1 MQTYRRDKAILA
13 TLKSY
18 LIDAQF
24 RSEYEDFIAPE
35 KLEAAHF
42 HENSELPA
50 LIELAVAYE
59 RNYQG
64 RRSWLTCEGNKASV
78 DLLNRC

>member
-1 MQTYRRDKAILA
+1 MLTYRRDKAILA

-24 RSEYEDFIAPE
+24 RSEYEDFVAPK

-42 HENSELPA
+42 HEGEVIRFCASRDRCSTLEELP
-50 LIELAVAYE
+50 
-59 RNYQG
+59 
-64 RRSWLTCEGNKASV
+64 RS
-78 DLLNRC
+78 

>member
-1 MQTYRRDKAILA
+1 MLTYRRDKAILA

-24 RSEYEDFIAPE
+24 RSEYEDFVAPE

-42 HENSELPA
+42 HEEGAAA
-50 LIELAVAYE
+50 LVEIAVAH
-59 RNYQG
+59 
-64 RRSWLTCEGNKASV
+64 
-78 DLLNRC
+78 

>member
-1 MQTYRRDKAILA
+1 MLTYRGDKAILA

-24 RSEYEDFIAPE
+24 RSECEDFVPPE

-42 HENSELPA
+42 HEGRTPAEELPK
-50 LIELAVAYE
+50 
-59 RNYQG
+59 
-64 RRSWLTCEGNKASV
+64 S
-78 DLLNRC
+78 

>member
-1 MQTYRRDKAILA
+1 MLTYRRDKAILA

-24 RSEYEDFIAPE
+24 RSEYEDFVAPE

-42 HENSELPA
+42 HEGEVIRFWRSRALLRPEELP
-50 LIELAVAYE
+50 
-59 RNYQG
+59 
-64 RRSWLTCEGNKASV
+64 RS
-78 DLLNRC
+78 

>member
-1 MQTYRRDKAILA
+1 MLTYRRDKAILA

-35 KLEAAHF
+35 KLEAVHF
-42 HENSELPA
+42 HEERGPRAYRDRCSTLGELP
-50 LIELAVAYE
+50 
-59 RNYQG
+59 
-64 RRSWLTCEGNKASV
+64 RS
-78 DLLNRC
+78 

>member
-1 MQTYRRDKAILA
+1 MLTYRRDKAILA

-24 RSEYEDFIAPE
+24 RSEYEDFVAPE

-42 HENSELPA
+42 HEERAPA
-50 LIELAVAYE
+50 LIEIAVAH
-59 RNYQG
+59 
-64 RRSWLTCEGNKASV
+64 
-78 DLLNRC
+78 